1 MKYKR
6 EHQNLKITRG
16 SYHQMDNE
24 EARILKNKDIK
35 KLMVGEFTPD
45 VTKAMCEGW
54 ELGIQITKFF
64 VQISKNKC
72 TKL

>member
-1 MKYKR
+1 
-6 EHQNLKITRG
+6 
-16 SYHQMDNE
+16 MDSE

-54 ELGIQITKFF
+54 DLGIQITEFF
-64 VQISKNKC
+64 VQISKNKY